1 MIFSS
6 SSISRTNNEADK
18 SLTQTSDGRATTAP
32 CLLECAAIFW
42 RPPVSSMSRL
52 NPRQQEA
59 RDYVGGPLL
68 VLAGAGSGKTSV
80 ITRKIAHLIQNC
92 GIRAQYIVAMTFT
105 NKAAREMKERVA
117 TLLRPGEGR
126 GLTVCTF
133 HNLGL
138 NIIRK
143 EHDKLGYKPGFS
155 IFDESDIKALL
166 SDIMQKEYSGDDGI
180 DEIKNMI
187 GAWKN
192 DLVLPPEAL
201 EKARNPRE
209 QTAAIVYTHYQ
220 RTLKAFNAVD
230 FDDLILQPVKLFQEH
245 PEVLERWQN
254 RVRYLLVDEYQDT
267 NASQYLLVKML
278 IGMRNQFTVVGDDD
292 QSIYA
297 WRGARPEN
305 LMLLKEDYPS
315 LKIVMLEQNYR
326 STSRI
331 LRCANVLIAN
341 NPHAFEKQLWSE
353 MGVGDEIRVIRCKN
367 EEAEAERVAMEILTL
382 HLRTNRPYSDFAILY
397 RGNYQAKLIEL
408 KLQHHQ
414 VPYRL
419 SGGNSFFGRQEVK
432 DLMAYLRLLVN
443 PDDDNAYLRVI
454 NVPRREIGSTT
465 LEKLGNY
472 STERGISMYA
482 ASEELGL
489 GEHLDARYTERL
501 QRFKHWLDGVRHKV
515 ALEDPI
521 AALHEMIRDIDYE
534 NWIRQQTA
542 SDKAAEFRISNVWF
556 LVEALKNTLE
566 KDEEGDMTIEDAIG
580 KLVLRDMLERQQE
593 EEENAEGVQ
602 MMTLH
607 ASKGLEFPYVFIM
620 GMEEEIL
627 PHRSS
632 IEADTIEEERRLA
645 YVGITRARQ
654 TLAFT
659 FAAKRKQYGEII
671 DCTPSR
677 FLDELPPDDLAWEG
691 LDDAPVEVK
700 AARGNNALADIR
712 AMLKR

>member
-1 MIFSS
+1 
-6 SSISRTNNEADK
+6 
-18 SLTQTSDGRATTAP
+18 
-32 CLLECAAIFW
+32 
-42 RPPVSSMSRL
+42 MSRL

-143 EHDKLGYKPGFS
+143 EHERLGYKPGFS

-192 DLVLPPEAL
+192 DLILPPEAL

-230 FDDLILQPVKLFQEH
+230 FDDLILLPVKLFQEH

-472 STERGISMYA
+472 ATERGISMYA

-607 ASKGLEFPYVFIM
+607 ASKGLEFPYVFIV
-620 GMEEEIL
+620 GCEDGVL
-627 PHRSS
+627 PHQVSLD
-632 IEADTIEEERRLA
+632 EGTLQEERRLL
-645 YVGITRARQ
+645 YVGITRAKIQLWMSYSRL
-654 TLAFT
+654 T
-659 FAAKRKQYGEII
+659 RKFGEHVRLK
-671 DCTPSR
+671 PSR
-677 FLDELPPDDLAWEG
+677 FFDELPAAEIQRDGADPVADAAHKQERAKAGLA
-691 LDDAPVEVK
+691 AIQ
-700 AARGNNALADIR
+700 ALFD
-712 AMLKR
+712 

>member
-1 MIFSS
+1 
-6 SSISRTNNEADK
+6 
-18 SLTQTSDGRATTAP
+18 
-32 CLLECAAIFW
+32 
-42 RPPVSSMSRL
+42 MSRL

-59 RDYVGGPLL
+59 VNYVGGPML

-80 ITRKIAHLIQNC
+80 ITRKIAYLIQQC
-92 GIRAQYIVAMTFT
+92 GIRAQYIVAVTFT
-105 NKAAREMKERVA
+105 NKAAREMKERVSS
-117 TLLRPGEGR
+117 LLRGGEGR
-126 GLTVCTF
+126 GLTVSTF

-143 EHDKLGYKPGFS
+143 EYARLGYKPGFS
-155 IFDESDIKALL
+155 IFDDGDIKALL
-166 SDIMQKEYSGDDGI
+166 TDIMQKEYAGDDGV
-180 DEIKNMI
+180 DEIKNYI
-187 GAWKN
+187 GSWKN
-192 DLVLPPEAL
+192 DLITPEQAL
-201 EKARNPRE
+201 AEARNPKE

-220 RTLKAFNAVD
+220 RTLKAYNAVD
-230 FDDLILQPVKLFQEH
+230 FDDLIMQPVKLFQDY
-245 PEVLERWQN
+245 PEVLEKWRN
-254 RVRYLLVDEYQDT
+254 RVRYMLVDEYQDT
-267 NASQYLLVKML
+267 NASQYLLVKL
-278 IGMRNQFTVVGDDD
+278 LVQERAHFTVVGDDD

-305 LMLLKEDYPS
+305 LMQLKEDFPS
-315 LKIVMLEQNYR
+315 LKVVMLEQNYR

-331 LRCANVLIAN
+331 LKCANVLIAN

-353 MGVGDEIRVIRCKN
+353 MGHGDPIRVIRCRN

-382 HLRTNRPYSDFAILY
+382 HLKTQRPYSDFAILY

-414 VPYRL
+414 IPYRL
-419 SGGNSFFGRQEVK
+419 SGGTSFFGRQEVK
-432 DLMAYLRLLVN
+432 DLMSYFRLLVN
-443 PDDDNAYLRVI
+443 PDDDNAFLRVI

-472 STERGISMYA
+472 ATARKISMYA
-482 ASEELGL
+482 ACDEIGL
-489 GEHLDARYTERL
+489 GELMDSRFTDRL
-501 QRFKHWLDGVRHKV
+501 SRFKHYMDNLRQQCAQH
-515 ALEDPI
+515 DPI
-521 AALHEMIRDIDYE
+521 AALRSMVMDIDYE
-534 NWIRQQTA
+534 TWVRSQTS
-542 SDKAAEFRISNVWF
+542 SDKAADFRMSNVWF
-556 LVEALKNTLE
+556 LIDALKNTLE
-566 KDEEGDMTIEDAIG
+566 RDEEGEMTIEEAIA

-593 EEENAEGVQ
+593 EEEGAEGVQ

-620 GMEEEIL
+620 GVEEEIL

-654 TLAFT
+654 NLAMT

-671 DCTPSR
+671 ECMPSR
-677 FLDELPPDDLAWEG
+677 FLDELPPEDLEWEG
-691 LDDAPVEVK
+691 QEDAPVEVK
-700 AARGNNALADIR
+700 AARGNDALAAMR